1 MIERSESVT
10 TRINHI
16 IRDRVLNGIYFP
28 GSRLPSEQEL
38 ASEFGVSRST
48 LRIAVNSLVTEGVII
63 RKHGNGSYVNQH
75 AVQFNAQLQNLWSF
89 PQLIRE
95 SGKTPRVTYLKGETR
110 KPTDSEQAMLE
121 LDSTQTVFVLQRIF
135 MADDLPAIYS
145 TNIIPTSIIC
155 FNPTEI
161 DVQQSIYDI
170 LLKYCDQELVY
181 SVSELHADIASDEV
195 QKYLQLQDKKP
206 VIRFNDVF
214 FTKYSQPVV
223 VGYNYYND
231 QLLLLRLVRS
241 KA

>member
-1 MIERSESVT
+1 
-10 TRINHI
+10 
-16 IRDRVLNGIYFP
+16 
-28 GSRLPSEQEL
+28 
-38 ASEFGVSRST
+38 
-48 LRIAVNSLVTEGVII
+48 
-63 RKHGNGSYVNQH
+63 
-75 AVQFNAQLQNLWSF
+75 
-89 PQLIRE
+89 
-95 SGKTPRVTYLKGETR
+95 
-110 KPTDSEQAMLE
+110 
-121 LDSTQTVFVLQRIF
+121 

-155 FNPTEI
+155 FNPIEI

-170 LLKYCDQELVY
+170 LLKYCAQELVY